1 MNKEFDN
8 VCQNREYK
16 SMTIYGG
23 TNVGEQIQEVNRGVE
38 IVVGTPGRLL
48 DLLSNSLNLD
58 RGVLN
63 LQDLQTIILDEAD

>member
-8 VCQNREYK
+8 VCQNKEYK

-23 TNVGEQIQEVNRGVE
+23 TNVQEQIQEVNRGVE

-48 DLLSNSLNLD
+48 DLLS
-58 RGVLN
+58 
-63 LQDLQTIILDEAD
+63 

>member
-1 MNKEFDN
+1 
-8 VCQNREYK
+8 
-16 SMTIYGG
+16 MTIYGG